1 MSDARL
7 DRTFEFRGTRNY
19 LHSTSLFDDLIALR
33 GGGGDVRDV
42 DFRFHHKS
50 GNQVSYVDAPADGE
64 TVVAEWT
71 DSRGKVFVVE
81 RPEPIVRSAPYDEP
95 ALGAR
100 LAVDGD
106 CIRIPADIG
115 PFTRIEALV
124 AGFKLLLQRRFPET
138 PRNYVFVRSRLR
150 FLPEQA
156 MDVCFAR
163 TIGEFFQADIRA
175 DGTHV
180 GQIFFGEWR

>member
-7 DRTFEFRGTRNY
+7 DRTFEFRGDRKY
-19 LHSTSLFDDLIALR
+19 LQSASLFDDLIALR
-33 GGGGDVRDV
+33 GIDVRDI
-42 DFRFHHKS
+42 DFRFHHKT
-50 GNQVSYVDAPADGE
+50 GNQVSYVDAPAEGE
-64 TVVAEWT
+64 TVVADWA

-81 RPEPIVRSAPYDEP
+81 RAEPIVQSTPYDEP
-95 ALGAR
+95 ALVAR
-100 LAVDGD
+100 FTLDGD
-106 CIRIPADIG
+106 CVRLPADIG

-124 AGFKLLLQRRFPET
+124 AGFKFLLQRRFPDT
-138 PRNYVFVRSRLR
+138 PRKYVFVRSRLR

-175 DGTHV
+175 DGAPI